1 MSSFLLIAC
10 FGYCTLTLQGEIEFA
25 FPLSE
30 SEHIT
35 GAAIVDMS
43 PAEITVSYLHIVTR
57 NLVTLKGFCRF
68 L

>member
-10 FGYCTLTLQGEIEFA
+10 FGYCTLTLQGEIDFA
-25 FPLSE
+25 SHLNSTLSE

-43 PAEITVSYLHIVTR
+43 PAEITVSY
-57 NLVTLKGFCRF
+57 
-68 L
+68 